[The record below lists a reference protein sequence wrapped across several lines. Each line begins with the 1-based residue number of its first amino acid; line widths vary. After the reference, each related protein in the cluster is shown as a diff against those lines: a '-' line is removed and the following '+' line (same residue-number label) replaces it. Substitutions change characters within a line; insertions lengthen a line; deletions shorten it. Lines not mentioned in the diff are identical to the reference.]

1 MSSDIARLHAAGVSV
16 AGDDT
21 DAIHDILTQFAGM
34 KSAIREAEAAFKQR
48 LLDII
53 RDTGRDIVVG
63 DVRYYAG
70 TKRETECVDVKGAI
84 ESALT
89 VTGGDLD
96 MLVSLLCKD
105 PVKPGAARAMLPAS
119 DFALLFRMVEKPVLK
134 EGRPV
139 KELLSVDTKFVK

>member
-34 KSAIREAEAAFKQR
+34 KAAIREAEAAFR
-48 LLDII
+48 AHLLEII
-53 RDTGRDIVVG
+53 QETGRDIVVG

-96 MLVSLLCKD
+96 VVVSMLCKD
-105 PVKPGAARAMLPAS
+105 PIKPGAARGLLPAA
-119 DFALLFRMVEKPVLK
+119 DFALLFKVVEKPELR
-134 EGRPV
+134 EGKAV
-139 KELLSVDTKFVK
+139 KQLMSMDTRFVK